1 MSKLNFKKRE
11 MRYDPEK
18 FLRMEYNGMEVLI
31 EHDPL
36 YDGPRKVSRGSHDP
50 KKVKPTE
57 K

>member
-1 MSKLNFKKRE
+1 MSKFNLKKKRE

-18 FLRMEYNGMEVLI
+18 FYRTEYNGIEILI

-36 YDGPRKVSRGSHDP
+36 FDGPRK
-50 KKVKPTE
+50 KPTE

>member
-18 FLRMEYNGMEVLI
+18 FLRMTYNGFEILI

-36 YDGPRKVSRGSHDP
+36 YDGPRVASVGSSNP
-50 KKVKPTE
+50 IKEPTLQ
-57 K
+57 